1 MIHSYAF
8 FSNNIFKNLLL
19 FVGNVRLLVKML
31 EFAVKMSDFGVLF
44 FFFKQ
49 TCLRVLHFTL
59 IRQLIA
65 VHRS

>member
-8 FSNNIFKNLLL
+8 FSNKIFKNLLL

-44 FFFKQ
+44 FFLNK
-49 TCLRVLHFTL
+49 LVLGCSIL
-59 IRQLIA
+59 L
-65 VHRS
+65 

>member
-19 FVGNVRLLVKML
+19 FVGNVGLLVKML
-31 EFAVKMSDFGVLF
+31 EFSVKMSDFGFLLF
-44 FFFKQ
+44 FFKE

-59 IRQLIA
+59 M
-65 VHRS
+65 